1 MLGVVS
7 CFSSKVEWST
17 GVLSGPPVSEAVTL
31 VLLFTAFI
39 AKKSASRRYDTV
51 KEKSTSTAFFVM
63 MGIPFGGI
71 TRMTSTDRC
80 FSFSPLSFLFFV
92 SSSSSTIVNPADSHA
107 FNTNGSLTLSKE
119 DASSDGKC
127 FSMFLPSS
135 DKLCIKLTWFCPVY
149 NFL

>member
-1 MLGVVS
+1 MLDVVS
-7 CFSSKVEWST
+7 CFSSKVEWPT

-39 AKKSASRRYDTV
+39 AKKSASRRYDAV

-92 SSSSSTIVNPADSHA
+92 SSSSSTIVNPADRTHSTQTDLSPSLRKMHQVMGNA
-107 FNTNGSLTLSKE
+107 FQCFYSVVTNFVLS
-119 DASSDGKC
+119 
-127 FSMFLPSS
+127 
-135 DKLCIKLTWFCPVY
+135 
-149 NFL
+149 